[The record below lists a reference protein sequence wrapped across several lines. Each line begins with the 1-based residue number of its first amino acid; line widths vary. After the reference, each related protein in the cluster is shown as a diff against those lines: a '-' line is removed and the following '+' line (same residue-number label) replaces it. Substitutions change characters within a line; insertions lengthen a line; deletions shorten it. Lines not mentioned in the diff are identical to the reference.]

1 MGGVQSALRARV
13 EALMQGTAGAAPL
26 AFAVGRFTLC
36 SPDRQPETS
45 DVVERVFDV
54 SFEPSTILDRRPL
67 TTAVIEQQVMRVA
80 VAYAVTGA
88 GEGSE
93 WIGQESGPG
102 DLNAVE
108 DRAAQDAHEMAAV
121 VGAQSNWTGVSSD
134 VDVIDCEPAP
144 DAPLGQVTVVGDRLI
159 RETAFLLT
167 YRAGSPGSLGPST
180 P

>member
-1 MGGVQSALRARV
+1 MGVQSLLRVRA

-26 AFAVGRFTLC
+26 VFTAGRFTLC
-36 SPDRQPETS
+36 VPDRTPETS
-45 DVVERVFDV
+45 EVVERVFDV
-54 SFEPSTILDRRPL
+54 AFDPETILDRRPL
-67 TTAVIEQQVMRVA
+67 TTAVIAQQVMRVA
-80 VAYAVTGA
+80 VAYIVTGA
-88 GEGSE
+88 GDGGD
-93 WIGQESGPG
+93 WVGQQSGPG

-121 VGAQSNWTGVSSD
+121 IGAQGNWTGISSD

-144 DAPLGQVTVVGDRLI
+144 DAPLGTVTLAEGRLI
-159 RETAFLLT
+159 RETTFTLT